1 MIKRIVCVKRAM
13 RQGFN
18 LRRAFISRQRTIGCR
33 AGPDLIVLLR
43 GSEICRPDLAC
54 RSQSCAG
61 EKREKERNAE
71 WTTAG
76 QCRGRIKIVDLHENE
91 RRLSS
96 FNARRAC
103 QTASRR

>member
-1 MIKRIVCVKRAM
+1 M
-13 RQGFN
+13 
-18 LRRAFISRQRTIGCR
+18 SRTIECG

-54 RSQSCAG
+54 RNLVVRG
-61 EKREKERNAE
+61 ERRDKERDVE

-76 QCRGRIKIVDLHENE
+76 QCRGEIKIVDLHENE